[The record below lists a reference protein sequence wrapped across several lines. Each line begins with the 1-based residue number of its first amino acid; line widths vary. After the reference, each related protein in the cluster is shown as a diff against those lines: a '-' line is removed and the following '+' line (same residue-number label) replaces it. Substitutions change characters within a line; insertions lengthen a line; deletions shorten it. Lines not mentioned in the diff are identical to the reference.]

1 MPWYL
6 TGSRWWASVIRR
18 ELSLS
23 HQATWSPISD
33 QNGFVKYCYQY
44 RIQRGG
50 KCGAY
55 RRISRND
62 ETLDRETD
70 NLTSCCHS
78 SRSYISLVRGSDDAR
93 CALRAFSI
101 RNLNTLKIYS
111 CCREIPAA
119 APLSHCP
126 LAGERGFHDCLE
138 TLLLKQQFYKCNVA
152 VFSPVYPSFL
162 AGCEYNFID
171 KTQKE
176 SWNIFDT
183 VLPIWQ

>member
-1 MPWYL
+1 MSECDKA
-6 TGSRWWASVIRR
+6 TA
-18 ELSLS
+18 LSP

-62 ETLDRETD
+62 EILDRKTD
-70 NLTSCCHS
+70 NLTSCCY
-78 SRSYISLVRGSDDAR
+78 SRSYTSLVRGFDDTR
-93 CALRAFSI
+93 CAPRAFSI
-101 RNLNTLKIYS
+101 RSLNTLKSILVAGRS
-111 CCREIPAA
+111 RPRRLCSFFLQQASGAFTIVWKH
-119 APLSHCP
+119 HCWNNNSRY
-126 LAGERGFHDCLE
+126 E
-138 TLLLKQQFYKCNVA
+138 CNVA

-171 KTQKE
+171 NTQKE
-176 SWNIFDT
+176 S
-183 VLPIWQ
+183 